1 RVRTTGVIVSESNTP
16 STTNQMR
23 TDVTLRGSK
32 ADQFERI
39 QNYLEDRR
47 GHDLSRA
54 DVVGIM
60 MAEFEQGLDNNR
72 R

>member
-1 RVRTTGVIVSESNTP
+1 
-16 STTNQMR
+16 MR